1 VKEIEM
7 SKGKVT
13 VLGIN
18 GHIGQAVAK
27 AFVAAGW
34 DVTGMGRSDKHH
46 VAGVRFVAGDS
57 DSVEQM
63 RGAIGDSDVVMNA
76 LNMRYDLWFEG
87 RMEAQ
92 MARVVEAM
100 GKTGKTMLFP
110 GNIYNFAKTDRV
122 IRPDTPQHPET
133 VRGELRVRVE
143 NALRT
148 AANRGDIQVLI
159 LRAGEFY
166 GPGSSA
172 DWFDQI
178 MFREIKSGV
187 VRTAGYAGVSHSW
200 AYLPDLA
207 RAFEALASV
216 RSTLDGFDRFHFA
229 GHHVTPAKMG
239 AAIEAVAP
247 IAIKVKPFAMSLLT
261 VIGWFDPIIREVAK
275 MRYIWKNPMQLE
287 DDRLEEIL
295 GQGFNTPFETAVA
308 ATVKPFFEKV
318 VGEVQTKLVTA

>member
-1 VKEIEM
+1 M
-7 SKGKVT
+7 SKGRVT

-18 GHIGQAVAK
+18 GHIGNAVAK

-34 DVTGMGRSDKHH
+34 DVTGMGRSNKHPIP
-46 VAGVRFVAGDS
+46 GVRFVQGDS

-63 RGAIGDSDVVMNA
+63 RAAIGDSDVVMNA

-100 GKTGKTMLFP
+100 GTTGKTMLFP

-122 IRPDTPQHPET
+122 LRPDTPQHPET
-133 VRGELRVRVE
+133 VRGQLRVRVE
-143 NALRT
+143 NALRS
-148 AANRGDIQVLI
+148 AADRGDIQVLI

-166 GPGSSA
+166 GPGSSG

-178 MFREIKSGV
+178 MLRELKSGV
-187 VRTAGYAGVSHSW
+187 VRTAGYAGVSHAW

-207 RAFEALASV
+207 RAFESLASV
-216 RSTLDGFDRFHFA
+216 RSTLQGFDRFHFA
-229 GHHVTPAKMG
+229 GHYVAPAQMQ

-247 IAIKVKPFAMSLLT
+247 TGIKVKPFAMSLL
-261 VIGWFDPIIREVAK
+261 VILGWFDPIIREVAK
-275 MRYIWKNPMQLE
+275 MRYIWKNPMELR

-295 GQGFNTPFETAVA
+295 GEGFNTPFADAIAT
-308 ATVKPFFEKV
+308 TVKPFFEAID
-318 VGEVQTKLVTA
+318 TAADGRGRLATA

>member
-1 VKEIEM
+1 M

-27 AFVAAGW
+27 AFVDAGW

-46 VAGVRFVAGDS
+46 TAGVRFVQGDS
-57 DSVEQM
+57 DSVADM
-63 RGAIGDSDVVMNA
+63 RAAIGDSDVVMNA

-100 GKTGKTMLFP
+100 GTSGKTMLFP

-122 IRPDTPQHPET
+122 LRPETPQHPET

-143 NALRT
+143 NALEA
-148 AANRGDIQVLI
+148 AANRGDIQVI
-159 LRAGEFY
+159 VLRAGDFY
-166 GPGSSA
+166 GQGSSA

-187 VRTAGYAGVSHSW
+187 VRTAGYAGVAHSW

-216 RSTLDGFDRFHFA
+216 RSTLRGFDRFHFA
-229 GHHVTPAKMG
+229 GHHVTPEQMG
-239 AAIEAVAP
+239 AAIEKAAPVAV
-247 IAIKVKPFAMSLLT
+247 KVKPFTMSLLT

-275 MRYIWKNPMQLE
+275 MRYIWKNPMALKDE
-287 DDRLEEIL
+287 RLEEIL
-295 GQGFNTPFETAVA
+295 GEGFSTPFDVAVA
-308 ATVKPFFEKV
+308 ATTKPFFEAMRGRV
-318 VGEVQTKLVTA
+318 NGKLAAA

>member
-1 VKEIEM
+1 M

-46 VAGVRFVAGDS
+46 TPGVRFVQGDS
-57 DSVEQM
+57 DSVDQM
-63 RGAIGDSDVVMNA
+63 RAAIGDSDVVMNA

-100 GKTGKTMLFP
+100 GTTGKTMLFP

-122 IRPDTPQHPET
+122 MRPDTPQHAET

-143 NALRT
+143 QGLEA
-148 AANRGDIQVLI
+148 AANRGDIQVII

-166 GPGSSA
+166 GPGSSM
-172 DWFDQI
+172 DWFDQL
-178 MFREIKSGV
+178 MFREMKSGI
-187 VRTAGYAGVSHSW
+187 VRTLGYNGVAHAW
-200 AYLPDLA
+200 AYLPDLS

-216 RSTLDGFDRFHFA
+216 RGTLKGFDRFHFA
-229 GHHVTPAKMG
+229 GHFVTREQMRVALEK
-239 AAIEAVAP
+239 AATAP
-247 IAIKVKPFAMSLLT
+247 VKIKTFWMPLLS
-261 VIGWFDPIIREVAK
+261 VIGLFDPIVRESAK
-275 MRYIWKNPMQLE
+275 MRYIWKNAMELRDE
-287 DDRLEEIL
+287 RLEEIL
-295 GQGFNTPFETAVA
+295 GKGFNTPFDQAVA
-308 ATVKPFFEKV
+308 ATVKPFFEEMAGSVNGKR
-318 VGEVQTKLVTA
+318 EYATA